1 MFHTNHGIYTMDAA
15 GRNVMQITV
24 QQRRRAW
31 DHVALSPDGLRVVAN
46 YWDAGNGDANIPKFL
61 R

>member
-1 MFHTNHGIYTMDAA
+1 MFHTNPRVYTMDAA

-24 QQRRRAW
+24 QQGRGW
-31 DHVALSPDGLRVVAN
+31 DRVALSLDGLRVVPN
-46 YWDAGNGDANIPKFL
+46 YWDAGNGEANIPKFL

>member
-1 MFHTNHGIYTMDAA
+1 MFHTNHRIYTMDAA
-15 GRNVMQITV
+15 DRNVMQITV
-24 QQRRRAW
+24 QQGRAW
-31 DHVALSPDGLRVVAN
+31 DHVTLSPDGLRVVAN

>member
-1 MFHTNHGIYTMDAA
+1 MDAA

-24 QQRRRAW
+24 QQGRGW
-31 DHVALSPDGLRVVAN
+31 DRVALSLDGLRVVPN